1 MINFP
6 EGETIELEFLAFNL
20 EYSSSCYWDWVEVRN
35 GNSSNSPLIGDKL
48 CGSTIPGAITSN
60 GNQLYVKF
68 HSDSSVVGTGFEIL
82 VNQGTK
88 IYSFFLLE

>member
-1 MINFP
+1 M
-6 EGETIELEFLAFNL
+6 FLAFDL
-20 EYSSSCYWDWVEVRN
+20 EYNIKCNYDWVEIRD

-48 CGSTIPGAITSN
+48 CGSTLPKAITSN